1 MLALLVPMLV
11 WASIPVL
18 HGNHAGLPY
27 AGPDLL
33 TEQRRNWSSQDSMGE
48 DQLVA
53 YLQANQGDAT
63 YLAATMRATT
73 ASPLILATG
82 EPVMAMGGFSGSDRI
97 LTVEELQE
105 LVADGE
111 VRFFLVEPQGNQQDG
126 LTRWV
131 TNRCQAVP
139 QQAWGAAPG
148 APTQLFD
155 CGWLVQDA

>member
-1 MLALLVPMLV
+1 
-11 WASIPVL
+11 
-18 HGNHAGLPY
+18 
-27 AGPDLL
+27 
-33 TEQRRNWSSQDSMGE
+33 
-48 DQLVA
+48 
-53 YLQANQGDAT
+53 
-63 YLAATMRATT
+63 MRATT

-105 LVADGE
+105 LVADSE

-148 APTQLFD
+148 TPTQLFD